1 MEKKE
6 PKMTKKQKKNMEMG
20 FEFESM

>member
-20 FEFESM
+20 FEFESI